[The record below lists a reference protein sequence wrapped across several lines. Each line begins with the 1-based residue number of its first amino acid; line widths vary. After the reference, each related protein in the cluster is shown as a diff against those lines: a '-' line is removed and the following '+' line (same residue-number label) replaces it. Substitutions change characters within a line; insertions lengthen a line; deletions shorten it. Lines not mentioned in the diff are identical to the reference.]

1 MTVKITITILIS
13 ILFGLLSIMGRQDKL
28 IKNKRIVIDTQNET
42 IIELLSNEMI
52 DCEIIREA
60 NEMMKRVKEGK
71 SNETRKL

>member
-1 MTVKITITILIS
+1 MNSKIIIMILVS

-28 IKNKRIVIDTQNET
+28 IKNQRVVIDTQNET

-60 NEMMKRVKEGK
+60 NEMMKRVKKGK
-71 SNETRKL
+71 I